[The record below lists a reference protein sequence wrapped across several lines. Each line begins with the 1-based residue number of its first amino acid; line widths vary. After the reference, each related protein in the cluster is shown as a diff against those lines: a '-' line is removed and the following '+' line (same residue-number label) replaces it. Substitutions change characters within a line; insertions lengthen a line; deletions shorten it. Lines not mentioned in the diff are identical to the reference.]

1 MSKPKESDNQTNNKN
16 KTNIEPKNSNEKND
30 KEVITIQEMS
40 EQNLEKED
48 NNKSM
53 DVDSEIADKEGM
65 ISGCII
71 C

>member
-1 MSKPKESDNQTNNKN
+1 MSKPKESDSQTNNKN
-16 KTNIEPKNSNEKND
+16 KPNVEPKNNNEKNN

>member
-16 KTNIEPKNSNEKND
+16 KTNIEPKNNNEKND

>member
-1 MSKPKESDNQTNNKN
+1 MSNPKESDNQTNNKN
-16 KTNIEPKNSNEKND
+16 KPNVEPKNNNEKND

>member
-1 MSKPKESDNQTNNKN
+1 MSKPKESGNQTNNKK
-16 KTNIEPKNSNEKND
+16 KTNVEQNNSNEKND

-53 DVDSEIADKEGM
+53 DVNSEIADKEGM
-65 ISGCII
+65 ISGCVI